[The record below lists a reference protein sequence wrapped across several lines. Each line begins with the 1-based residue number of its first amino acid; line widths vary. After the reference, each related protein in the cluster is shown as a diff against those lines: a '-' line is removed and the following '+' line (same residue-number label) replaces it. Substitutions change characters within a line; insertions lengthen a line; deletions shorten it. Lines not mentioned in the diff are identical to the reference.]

1 MRVLLE
7 LFLKFFQI
15 GAIAFGGGYA
25 ILPLI
30 TEVIVEDM
38 GWLSQI
44 EIIDVVTISQMTP
57 GPIALNAA
65 TFVGTK
71 VAGIIGSIVATT
83 GIIAPQFILMLILAQ
98 FVFRD
103 KKIDFMQKIIKG
115 IKPGMVG
122 LILVA
127 TLAMIN
133 SSIFNEGFS
142 LSTLASSFDN
152 VSFLAIFTFI
162 VGFIMKVKNIG
173 IINIIITSAAIG
185 AAYCFI
191 FI

>member
-1 MRVLLE
+1 MILLT
-7 LFLKFFQI
+7 LFLAFLEI

-25 ILPLI
+25 ILPFI
-30 TEVIVEDM
+30 TEVTVNRY
-38 GWLSQI
+38 GWLTNR

-71 VAGIIGSIVATT
+71 VSGIVGSIVATT
-83 GIIAPQFILMLILAQ
+83 GIILPQFIIMLILAQ

-103 KKIDFMQKIIKG
+103 KKIVFMERIIKG

-127 TLAMIN
+127 ALNMIN
-133 SSIFNEGFS
+133 SSIFSSNFS
-142 LSTLASSFDN
+142 FTNLSKVIESID
-152 VSFLAIFTFI
+152 FLALITFV
-162 VGFIMKVKNIG
+162 VGAIMFRKKVG
-173 IINIIITSAAIG
+173 IIKIILVSAIIG
-185 AAYCFI
+185 LISYLI
-191 FI
+191 